1 MNNVR
6 LQDMT
11 WKEVEE
17 RVRAGATVVVPFGS
31 QEQHGPQTP
40 MGDFMITERAAV
52 AAAERTGAVVA
63 PVIPFGYSEYFKAY
77 PGTISVR
84 PETLAAVLED
94 YVDCLLGQ
102 GFERIVFFNGHAGNN
117 GLLDHLCRRIR
128 AERGLRIPVVSPLGA
143 RSPELMQQLY
153 GEGSTAIG
161 HGGEPL
167 ASLQMHLNPGTV
179 RLDLAV
185 AGQTHEFHGRKVR
198 GVSQVEFPN
207 VPVQIHFNYD
217 EITDPSGVVG
227 DAREASAEKGRALFE
242 SMVEGCTAFLEWWK
256 GVPSTASTAGPARP
270 AAHPRGG

>member
-1 MNNVR
+1 MKKVR

-17 RVRAGATVVVPFGS
+17 KVREGATVVVPFGS

-40 MGDFMITERAAV
+40 MGDFVVTERAAV

-84 PETLAAVLED
+84 PETLTAVLED

-128 AERGLRIPVVSPLGA
+128 AEHGLRIPVVSPLGA
-143 RSPELMQQLY
+143 RSPELMKQLY
-153 GEGSTAIG
+153 GDGSTAIG

-167 ASLQMHLNPGTV
+167 TSLQMHLNPGAV

-185 AGQTHEFHGRKVR
+185 PGQIHEFHGRKVR
-198 GVSQVEFPN
+198 GVNQVEFPN
-207 VPVQIHFNYD
+207 VPVQVHFNYD

-242 SMVEGCTAFLEWWK
+242 SMVEGCAAFLEWWK
-256 GVPSTASTAGPARP
+256 DVP
-270 AAHPRGG
+270 PRV